1 VVYVINSLGV
11 GVLKWIEHRFS
22 HFEKKIL
29 VYDMV
34 LVELFKVKLNAD
46 PARLPSWITVD
57 QYEEVKV
64 LLQ

>member
-1 VVYVINSLGV
+1 M
-11 GVLKWIEHRFS
+11 LKWIEHRFS

-29 VYDMV
+29 VYDMI

-46 PARLPSWITVD
+46 PAHLPSWITID